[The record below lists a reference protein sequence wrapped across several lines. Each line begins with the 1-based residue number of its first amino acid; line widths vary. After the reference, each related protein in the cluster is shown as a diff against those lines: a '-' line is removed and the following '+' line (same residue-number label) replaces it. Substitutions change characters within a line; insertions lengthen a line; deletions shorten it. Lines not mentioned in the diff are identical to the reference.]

1 MAVYAKVIALDY
13 YFNAIVEWSGRHS
26 TPAGSEERLRPHR
39 RSRGGSASSPAHGVT
54 GARWNELILTLTVFN
69 LFNINMY

>member
-26 TPAGSEERLRPHR
+26 TPAGSEEAQLPP
-39 RSRGGSASSPAHGVT
+39 RGKRVT
-54 GARWNELILTLTVFN
+54 GAKWNELILTLTVFN